1 MNLKISCKDSAISLK
16 SPVIMGILNLTPDS
30 FYDGG
35 KYKNEQDILQA
46 VQKML
51 DEGASL
57 IDIGAYSSRPNAK
70 HISEQEELNRL
81 IPVLQLLQTHF
92 PEINI
97 SVDTFRANVA
107 KEALANGACMIND
120 ISAFSLDSDLLTVIA
135 QKNTPYVL
143 MHMQG
148 KPQNM
153 QEKPTYDDVVLEVKQ
168 FFKEKIALLHKKGI
182 TNIIL
187 DVGFGFGKTE
197 KHNYQLLNNLAEFK
211 TFDLPL
217 LVGISRKS
225 MLYKPLGKRPL
236 DMLNATSVANSIALG
251 KGANILR
258 VHDIKEAKEAILI
271 HEFLQLKF

>member
-51 DEGASL
+51 DEGASI

-81 IPVLQLLQTHF
+81 TPVLQLLQTHF
-92 PEINI
+92 SKINI

-107 KEALANGACMIND
+107 KEALVNGACMIND

-135 QKNTPYVL
+135 KKNTPYVL

-153 QEKPTYDDVVLEVKQ
+153 QEKPIYDDVVLEVKQ

-187 DVGFGFGKTE
+187 DVGFGFGKTA

-225 MLYKPLGKRPL
+225 MLYKPLGKRPM

>member
-51 DEGASL
+51 DEGASI

-92 PEINI
+92 PKINI
-97 SVDTFRANVA
+97 SIDTFRANVA
-107 KEALANGACMIND
+107 KEALVNGACMIND

-135 QKNTPYVL
+135 KKNTPYVL

-153 QEKPTYDDVVLEVKQ
+153 QEKPIYDDVVLEVKQ

-187 DVGFGFGKTE
+187 DVGFGFGKTA

-225 MLYKPLGKRPL
+225 MLYKPLGKRPM